1 MKKNILLLIILVLS
15 LKLFGQKKEEF
26 KEIYG
31 HFVIKLHSVSTQKFA
46 DNFKAENSQAEIKWE
61 GDVSPLTP
69 SPPPIP
75 EIAVFDRKNI
85 AIHFIIMPKHYTQY
99 TIPNDFENDST
110 ATYGILDII
119 KIDKENLNTTK
130 FVPLRYEMYES
141 YPKTYAD
148 FNTFKLLK
156 ENREIKKRIAGY
168 DCFQIL
174 LENIKNKMII
184 ELYVT
189 EEIKLNYHPNFNYKE
204 ILDKYYPLNIKVYN
218 KDFPNDRYDEY
229 SFYKY

>member
-1 MKKNILLLIILVLS
+1 
-15 LKLFGQKKEEF
+15 
-26 KEIYG
+26 
-31 HFVIKLHSVSTQKFA
+31 
-46 DNFKAENSQAEIKWE
+46 
-61 GDVSPLTP
+61 
-69 SPPPIP
+69 
-75 EIAVFDRKNI
+75 
-85 AIHFIIMPKHYTQY
+85 
-99 TIPNDFENDST
+99 
-110 ATYGILDII
+110 
-119 KIDKENLNTTK
+119 
-130 FVPLRYEMYES
+130 MYES